1 MFEAPSNPVGSPHE
15 ARARRPL
22 VLRRSTYRD
31 PVGDPARDPLALQ
44 EPPARSPS
52 RGRAE
57 PPLEER
63 GTLTIGPL
71 EGGPESHTEDRWSP
85 RRRPLFPKT
94 RWRPLWRPLWRPSG
108 IKALSWSLK
117 KRIEDPYPP
126 PPTFG
131 DPLETLTSPSTEGFR
146 RVEHEGYWRTPGRP
160 LETLYAWRPLE
171 TPAGDPTG
179 DPLWRPAGDPLWRP
193 AGGPLEAL
201 WRPSGSPP
209 LINGHLPK
217 PSGGPLEALWRP
229 SGGPSPSKPSIPEDS
244 WRPLW
249 RPSRSL
255 PEAAG
260 EIRQIRVFIFS
271 QIKYY

>member
-1 MFEAPSNPVGSPHE
+1 METLW
-15 ARARRPL
+15 R
-22 VLRRSTYRD
+22 
-31 PVGDPARDPLALQ
+31 
-44 EPPARSPS
+44 
-52 RGRAE
+52 
-57 PPLEER
+57 PPLE
-63 GTLTIGPL
+63 TLSTVDDFVV
-71 EGGPESHTEDRWSP
+71 PEEPP
-85 RRRPLFPKT
+85 RRP
-94 RWRPLWRPLWRPSG
+94 
-108 IKALSWSLK
+108 
-117 KRIEDPYPP
+117 PP
-126 PPTFG
+126 PPTFV

-171 TPAGDPTG
+171 TPAGDPT
-179 DPLWRPAGDPLWRP
+179 GDPLWRP

>member
-1 MFEAPSNPVGSPHE
+1 MYEAPSNTVGSPHE

-94 RWRPLWRPLWRPSG
+94 RWRPSGDPLWRPSG

-126 PPTFG
+126 PDF
-131 DPLETLTSPSTEGFR
+131 
-146 RVEHEGYWRTPGRP
+146 
-160 LETLYAWRPLE
+160 WRPLGDPYE
-171 TPAGDPTG
+171 PEHRRLQEGGARRLLEDAWKTAGDPRRLETTG
-179 DPLWRPAGDPLWRP
+179 DPRWRPHWRPPLEARWRPPLEARWRP

-201 WRPSGSPP
+201 WKPP
-209 LINGHLPK
+209 LDK
-217 PSGGPLEALWRP
+217 WTFTEALWRP
-229 SGGPSPSKPSIPEDS
+229 SGSPLEA
-244 WRPLW
+244 LW
-249 RPSRSL
+249 RTLPLQTLYSRRLMETPLETL
-255 PEAAG
+255 PNPPRG
-260 EIRQIRVFIFS
+260 RRRNS
-271 QIKYY
+271 TD